1 MVYGSDDFND
11 LLKDIILSGYRHGNY
26 AECCK
31 HAEEMSWHFYG
42 VKPEELLN
50 KVRPNED
57 PDITAYRLENYEPIT
72 KSAAD
77 KAINI
82 TSKIFNPNLYSIRW
96 KEENEQ
102 IADFKKYSLEYYP
115 DYNSVVTFTKDV
127 LLRKMLADPNAVAV
141 VTINK
146 QPDNGMERVEP
157 IMKVYGSSHIYHFD
171 DDCYLIF
178 KHVEKDIFYYFE
190 YYDKEQWLSFFCWI
204 DKDDRKTVRKMIE
217 DEYQH
222 NLGELPVW
230 KLRGISESL
239 DNGEI
244 IFKSFFSSAAPYWN
258 DAIVHE
264 SDLKASFIKHLFP
277 QRVEM
282 SEQCSYKFKHEGID
296 YPCRMGTIDKPNG
309 KITCPR
315 CNGAGYEPMGP
326 LSVIKVTRDK
336 LAENASMGIKAVEYV
351 TIPIDATKMLD
362 ERVDKKLQ
370 RGMWAINMDVEDEVG
385 ENQSGVA
392 KVIDRSAQYD
402 TLYTISVVTFDIHL
416 QNFYYYANKLRY
428 GVEAKSKER
437 NASNEKVVDKN
448 LPEINK
454 PTHFDIGS
462 VSELINNFKIAKESG
477 LDPNYMQVKQI
488 EIQSR
493 DLTTNPD
500 LKQFTVL
507 LLELD
512 PLPGMVSMDIDKN
525 VSKGFVRK
533 TDAIIHYNLK
543 SFVEQATREHTN
555 FIKLDKEKQ
564 IEILEGYATELEKE
578 VQPAL
583 DKALLD
589 AQGGAFV

>member
-11 LLKDIILSGYRHGNY
+11 LLKEIILSGRRHSNY
-26 AECCK
+26 DECCK
-31 HAEEMSWHFYG
+31 HAREMSWHFYG

-57 PDITAYRLENYEPIT
+57 PEITAYRLENYEPIT

-96 KEENEQ
+96 KEEGEQ

-115 DYNSVVTFTKDV
+115 DYNSIVTFTKDV

-146 QPDNGMERVEP
+146 IPENGSERVEP

-171 DDCYLIF
+171 EDCYLIY
-178 KHVEKDIFYYFE
+178 KYTEKDTFYHFE

-204 DKDDRKTVRKMIE
+204 DKDDKKTVRKMIE
-217 DEYQH
+217 DEYAH

-239 DNGEI
+239 DNGDI

-277 QRVEM
+277 QKYEL
-282 SEQCSYKFKHEGID
+282 SETCSYKLTWDGVS
-296 YPCRMGTIDKPNG
+296 YPCRGGDIKYPNG
-309 KITCPR
+309 SMSCPN
-315 CNGAGYEPMGP
+315 CHGSGYAPIGPYGVYKYTKDKLSEAGPMGIDP
-326 LSVIKVTRDK
+326 VGYIIV
-336 LAENASMGIKAVEYV
+336 
-351 TIPIDATKMLD
+351 PIDATKMLD
-362 ERVDKKLQ
+362 ERVDKKIQ
-370 RGMWAINMDVEDEVG
+370 RGMWSINMDVEDEVG

-402 TLYTISVVTFDIHL
+402 TLYNIASVTFDIHL
-416 QNFYYYANKLRY
+416 QNWYYYANKLRY
-428 GVEAKSKER
+428 GVEAKSKR
-437 NASNEKVVDKN
+437 DGNEKVVDKN

-500 LKQFTVL
+500 LKEFTVT

-512 PLPGMVSMDIDKN
+512 PLPGMVSLDIDKN
-525 VSKGFVRK
+525 VTKGYVRK

-543 SFVEQATREHTN
+543 SFVEQALRDHSD
-555 FIKLDKEKQ
+555 FIKLEKDKK

-589 AQGGAFV
+589 AQGQNAFA